1 MKLSDAVKLLNEPTG
16 QHLDKIYIPS
26 LGREILFK
34 PLTTSDVKTL
44 TRMSIIDDFD
54 INVEGLKLALFDKLC
69 TEDLSNTAVKN
80 DNGEILYPAISSATI
95 TQIDY
100 LSFLIGIRQMLK
112 NDVTY
117 NFTCRKEGCNTKF
130 THIIKLDEEFAD
142 TIYEFKRQTEFFEK
156 VDEKT
161 NNIWKFELTNF
172 TMADY
177 IYFRYFIEKLREK
190 DEDSPD
196 VTFETKFV
204 KPILYIKNI
213 WINDDIIE
221 DWQSLLFPDK
231 LSFWNQI
238 PPDLT
243 INTIGANNDT
253 LYNFIINKFAEEKL
267 EQKIENLTVTCP
279 NCHTKYGGIFSF
291 ENFFTF

>member
-1 MKLSDAVKLLNEPTG
+1 MA
-16 QHLDKIYIPS
+16 Y
-26 LGREILFK
+26 
-34 PLTTSDVKTL
+34 
-44 TRMSIIDDFD
+44 
-54 INVEGLKLALFDKLC
+54 
-69 TEDLSNTAVKN
+69 
-80 DNGEILYPAISSATI
+80 
-95 TQIDY
+95 
-100 LSFLIGIRQMLK
+100 
-112 NDVTY
+112 
-117 NFTCRKEGCNTKF
+117 
-130 THIIKLDEEFAD
+130 

-156 VDEKT
+156 VDENT

-172 TMADY
+172 TMSDY